1 MNNDKYAFTVISDK
15 IPMQS
20 KQSIKILLLK
30 AFSVF
35 SRFASEQ
42 ILSLRLVGPG
52 IVKVD
57 PGQELKLNI
66 F

>member
-1 MNNDKYAFTVISDK
+1 
-15 IPMQS
+15 MQG

-42 ILSLRLVGPG
+42 FLPLRLVGPG

-57 PGQELKLNI
+57 PEQELKLNI

>member
-1 MNNDKYAFTVISDK
+1 
-15 IPMQS
+15 MQS

-52 IVKVD
+52 ILKMD

-66 F
+66 FKS

>member
-1 MNNDKYAFTVISDK
+1 MNNDKYAFTVIRDK

-20 KQSIKILLLK
+20 KQFIKILLLK

-35 SRFASEQ
+35 SKFASEQ
-42 ILSLRLVGPG
+42 ILPQRLVGPG

-57 PGQELKLNI
+57 PGQELKLYI

>member
-1 MNNDKYAFTVISDK
+1 MNNDEYVFHK
-15 IPMQS
+15 IPMQG

-42 ILSLRLVGPG
+42 FLPLRLVGPG

-57 PGQELKLNI
+57 PEQELKLNI